1 MLEPAATV
9 NGGST
14 TPEEQLVKPFNTIKL
29 YREAEEA
36 TKTVYCMLTL
46 RAPMLQRYVKNTQL
60 LVQRLTQAAKCD
72 D

>member
-14 TPEEQLVKPFNTIKL
+14 KAPEEQLVKPFYTIKL

-36 TKTVYCMLTL
+36 TKTICMLTL

-60 LVQRLTQAAKCD
+60 LVQRLTQAANCGD
-72 D
+72 